1 MTNDTARIG
10 VKEGMKSSGWT
21 RLKAT
26 NVWQAAFVRPFEDKA
41 NWKKHMAVLLSYSF
55 GLLFVVSPMT
65 MLIDDALSWP
75 VPLEQ
80 MQQTSGVLTD
90 VVIQRRA
97 TSYFVISTSEGGE
110 QRFFKPALH
119 KSDLRGLVNQRVTV
133 WSQTGFVLFYGQIQ
147 EPREIRLLGSNR
159 NIFRYTEN
167 ISHSIEFDKK
177 DHYWFQVMLAFGLF
191 LIARPVWKHRSLIVK
206 TQQSTERGE

>member
-1 MTNDTARIG
+1 M
-10 VKEGMKSSGWT
+10 
-21 RLKAT
+21 
-26 NVWQAAFVRPFEDKA
+26 F
-41 NWKKHMAVLLSYSF
+41 VLLSYAF
-55 GLLFVVSPMT
+55 GLLFLVSPIT

-80 MQQTSGVLTD
+80 MRQTSGVLTD

-97 TSYFVISTSEGGE
+97 TSYFVITTSEGGE
-110 QRFFKPALH
+110 QRFFKPALR
-119 KSDLRGLVNQRVTV
+119 KSDLRGLVGQRVTV

-167 ISHSIEFDKK
+167 ISHSIDFDEK
-177 DHYWFQVMLAFGLF
+177 DHYWFLAMLAFGLF
-191 LIARPVWKHRSLIVK
+191 LIARPVWKHRNRVVE
-206 TQQSTERGE
+206 TQQSTERGV